1 MSPSKDCLSA
11 FAVYNS
17 QKNKRKRKSI
27 YDTKA
32 GPIDGTSKTVGE
44 SDVEEILNDKDEPT
58 ASSFCSVTD
67 KKKRKRSDMSF
78 TSISD
83 QPRNSGAEIVNVD
96 EDSDDVLLIENGNK
110 RIKRKVIVLNPESE
124 EDREDEE
131 IIFED
136 TTIRRR
142 KSTKGMKKNG
152 SNSVVSEDEDIFI
165 IKEVDAEED
174 KSTGN
179 SLVEGRKL
187 LAWLINPV
195 VPEEFFK

>member
-1 MSPSKDCLSA
+1 MSPSKDCVSA

-17 QKNKRKRKSI
+17 KKNQRKRKSI

-32 GPIDGTSKTVGE
+32 GHIDGVSKTVGE

-58 ASSFCSVTD
+58 ASSFRNVTD
-67 KKKRKRSDMSF
+67 KKKRRRSDIPF

-83 QPRNSGAEIVNVD
+83 QPRTSGAEIVNVD
-96 EDSDDVLLIENGNK
+96 DDSDDVLLIENANK

-124 EDREDEE
+124 EDHEDEE
-131 IIFED
+131 IVFED

-142 KSTKGMKKNG
+142 KSTRGMKKNG
-152 SNSVVSEDEDIFI
+152 SNSVVSEDKDIFI
-165 IKEVDAEED
+165 IKEDDAEED